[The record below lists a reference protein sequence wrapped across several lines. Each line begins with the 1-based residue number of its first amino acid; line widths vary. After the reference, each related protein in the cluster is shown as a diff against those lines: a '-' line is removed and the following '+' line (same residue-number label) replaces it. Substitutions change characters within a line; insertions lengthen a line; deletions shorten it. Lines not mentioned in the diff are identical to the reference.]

1 MLFPPGPNGET
12 WRPDPVS
19 SPVWLEVIK
28 TATMSNVNAA
38 SLRYAGLQSYEE
50 GKIAQLPRTITSW
63 NDTEFLDEDVDPADL
78 DSFNHRL
85 SLPACRFQTI
95 LKPNLMSGRE
105 RFASSPIHA
114 PVFTT

>member
-1 MLFPPGPNGET
+1 MLELTLVVSTMVPLAAPLGFTRKGPSWN
-12 WRPDPVS
+12 S
-19 SPVWLEVIK
+19 S
-28 TATMSNVNAA
+28 
-38 SLRYAGLQSYEE
+38 
-50 GKIAQLPRTITSW
+50 SW

-95 LKPNLMSGRE
+95 FKPNLMSGRE
-105 RFASSPIHA
+105 RFASSPIPA